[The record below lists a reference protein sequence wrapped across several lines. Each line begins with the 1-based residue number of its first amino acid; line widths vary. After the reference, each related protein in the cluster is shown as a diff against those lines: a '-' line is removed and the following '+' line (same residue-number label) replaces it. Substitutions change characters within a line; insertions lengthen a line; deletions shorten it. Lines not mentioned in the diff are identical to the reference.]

1 MKNLILSAILLT
13 SSLAMANERVEVSD
27 IQVVSN
33 GTYSSIT
40 GVAKNISKVP
50 IGNLFVKFKLYRGGE
65 VVGNTLA
72 HGADIGPGERFRFSA
87 PTTER
92 FDEAKLSAVD
102 VY

>member
-1 MKNLILSAILLT
+1 MKELRSLTFKLLVT
-13 SSLAMANERVEVSD
+13 VHTPALRGGE
-27 IQVVSN
+27 
-33 GTYSSIT
+33 
-40 GVAKNISKVP
+40 NISKVP